1 LGGPV
6 TRSQIERGLEF
17 MAHAIAQEPV
27 AIAT

>member
-1 LGGPV
+1 V

-17 MAHAIAQEPV
+17 MAHAIGQEPV